1 MPPKGRR
8 KKKNAPPPL
17 VAPEPAGDELEVDI
31 LWDCV
36 REVDDKPSFMDG
48 SLLDATRACFEGE
61 KGQKGTG
68 EVARTAFFGRTRHL
82 LAPRACPQFLASE
95 KELQRTMEKA
105 KNIQEDVSEFELL
118 KEKEREE
125 AQRKRER
132 VTTTARNLMTE
143 LSDARLIFLE
153 DMEEIAEGFFSDQKQ
168 MLETLCNLAVK
179 DNDVEAAF
187 LEQQTM
193 QQLYRDAEEKYFRD
207 HGEHV
212 VLIAEMQSETSQQ
225 QEEMLQLMLH
235 RLDKGVVEMTKLSVE
250 ELEDKASAQEE
261 MSRLIVELLKV
272 QGHSVVLEKE
282 TTSIAEEMVVMQR
295 MIALELQ
302 KQQFCLRRQKQ
313 LREEL
318 QSLSAR
324 VRENEMRLIAMM
336 SNKTPSAAYTA
347 TLPMVPVSPNTIASL
362 TETEGKKSVA
372 LLTIELQRHLEASSA
387 ELANYKDELWAL
399 RRQHLVQLSGQ
410 YQSFNLN
417 NSFFGTTKEFFLDAD
432 TKAAVRS
439 IVVEALMQVN
449 HILGVI
455 DDTAKFPGNLERLL
469 SVVDL
474 RDRKFIQNYVAN
486 RINTLFSRI
495 CPTAPPLLFL
505 REAANVQSEI

>member
-17 VAPEPAGDELEVDI
+17 VAPEPAGDELEVDM

-36 REVDDKPSFMDG
+36 KEVDDKPPFMDG
-48 SLLDATRACFEGE
+48 SVLDATRACFEGE
-61 KGQKGTG
+61 KGHKGTG
-68 EVARTAFFGRTRHL
+68 EAARTAFFGRTRHL

-95 KELQRTMEKA
+95 KELQKTMENA
-105 KNIQEDVSEFELL
+105 KKIQEDVSGFELL
-118 KEKEREE
+118 KENEREE

-132 VTTTARNLMTE
+132 VNMTARNLIKE
-143 LSDARLIFLE
+143 LSDTRLTLLE

-168 MLETLCNLAVK
+168 MLERVCNLAVK
-179 DNDVEAAF
+179 DNEVEAAF

-193 QQLYRDAEEKYFRD
+193 QQLYRDAEERYFTD

-212 VLIAEMQSETSQQ
+212 VLIAEMQAATRQQ
-225 QEEMLQLMLH
+225 QEEMLQLMLQ

-272 QGHSVVLEKE
+272 QGRSVVLEKE
-282 TTSIAEEMVVMQR
+282 TTAITEQMTVMQR

-302 KQQFCLRRQKQ
+302 KQQFCIRRQKQ

-318 QSLSAR
+318 QSLSAK
-324 VRENEMRLIAMM
+324 VRENEMQLIAMK
-336 SNKTPSAAYTA
+336 SNNTPSAAYTA
-347 TLPMVPVSPNTIASL
+347 TLPMMPVSPNTIASL
-362 TETEGKKSVA
+362 TETEGKRSVA
-372 LLTIELQRHLEASSA
+372 LLTIEAQRHLEASSA
-387 ELANYKDELWAL
+387 ELANYRDELWAL

-410 YQSFNLN
+410 YQSFNLD
-417 NSFFGTTKEFFLDAD
+417 NSLFGTTKELYLDAD

-449 HILGVI
+449 HILGMV
-455 DDTAKFPGNLERLL
+455 DDTANSHGNLERLL

-474 RDRKFIQNYVAN
+474 RDRRIIQNYVAN